1 VIEMLRA
8 SIIACSLFL
17 SSQAFALNIAGD
29 YSGPCS
35 GNNQCAVE
43 INDKAQVSIIVAD
56 RLDYSKRKCAISGTL
71 QHSAKGLAGEIQK
84 GWKVSLVKTPTS
96 GVYLNG
102 LPKEA
107 CGLNLNGYYEVIGD

>member
-1 VIEMLRA
+1 MLRI
-8 SIIACSLFL
+8 SVIACSLFL
-17 SSQAFALNIAGD
+17 SSHAFALNLAGD
-29 YSGPCS
+29 YSGQCT
-35 GNNQCAVE
+35 GNIQCAVE
-43 INDKAQVSIIVAD
+43 ITDKAQVSIIVAD
-56 RLDYSKRKCAISGTL
+56 RLDYSKKKCAVSGTL

-96 GVYLNG
+96 GIYLNG